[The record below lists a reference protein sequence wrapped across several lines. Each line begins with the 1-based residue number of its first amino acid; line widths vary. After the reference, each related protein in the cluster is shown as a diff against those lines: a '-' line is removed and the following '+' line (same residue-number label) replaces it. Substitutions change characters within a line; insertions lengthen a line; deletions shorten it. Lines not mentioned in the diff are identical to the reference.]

1 MKGHHILG
9 MLHGNV
15 IINKTEELIPYMENI
30 VRILKLTEVSR
41 AFHQFEPCG
50 VTGVIVLSE
59 SHFSVHTY
67 PEDDKIYLDIFCC
80 SKDFDPNHASDVI
93 LNEFKAELFQ
103 WEYISR

>member
-30 VRILKLTEVSR
+30 VRILKLNEVSR
-41 AFHQFEPCG
+41 AFHQFEPSG

-93 LNEFKAELFQ
+93 LKEFNAELFQ